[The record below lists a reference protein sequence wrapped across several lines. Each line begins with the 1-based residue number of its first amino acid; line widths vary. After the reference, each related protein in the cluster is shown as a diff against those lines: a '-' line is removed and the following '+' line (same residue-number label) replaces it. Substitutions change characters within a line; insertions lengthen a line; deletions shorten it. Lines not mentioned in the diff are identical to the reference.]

1 MATVVT
7 VIGVG
12 LCAMAVSALAYGLY
26 DLAQV
31 IREIH
36 KHTDK

>member
-7 VIGVG
+7 AIGVG
-12 LCAMAVSALAYGLY
+12 LCALALSALAYGLY

-36 KHTDK
+36 KYTNK